1 MWEVGVFHPIFSLMF
16 ASLFSLRPLRV
27 WCDVCKCGSSAAGF
41 SRIHRMLITSPH
53 TLSNPTSNFPPL
65 TSHEYALGESVSVW
79 ALPFSLAATGGIVY
93 SFSSSGYLD
102 VSVPRV
108 PSDQT
113 MCSSGSTSPLRLVGF
128 PIRTP
133 PDQSLLSAPRGFS
146 QIAAS
151 FFGS

>member
-1 MWEVGVFHPIFSLMF
+1 MREVGAFLFPAFRLLLL
-16 ASLFSLRPLRV
+16 ASHLRTLRK
-27 WCDVCKCGSSAAGF
+27 WCDVCKCDPLAAGVV
-41 SRIHRMLITSPH
+41 RIHRKLITSPN
-53 TLSNPTSNFPPL
+53 TLSIPTSNFPPL
-65 TSHEYALGESVSVW
+65 TSHEYALEESVSVW
-79 ALPFSLAATGGIVY
+79 AVPFSLATTGGIVY

-102 VSVPRV
+102 VSVPQV

-133 PDQSLLSAPRGFS
+133 PDQCLLSTPRGFS

-151 FFGS
+151 FIGS